1 MAQTPVLFIFQLW
14 ARAGSWVA
22 NSVPVLPRAGAIFLW
37 ADPLRGVPASG
48 RHGAHV
54 CARPKGDSGR
64 VLLPL
69 AGTGPLGRP
78 FCSRGLSTPSFR
90 KGLAMRTV
98 WKIAPLAAALWVAP
112 LEANAGKV
120 EGVGIG
126 AGVGAVRPAV

>member
-22 NSVPVLPRAGAIFLW
+22 NSVPVLPRAGAVFLW

-78 FCSRGLSTPSFR
+78 FCSRGFVYSILSQR
-90 KGLAMRTV
+90 ARH
-98 WKIAPLAAALWVAP
+98 AHR
-112 LEANAGKV
+112 LENCTARRSTLG
-120 EGVGIG
+120 G
-126 AGVGAVRPAV
+126 AT